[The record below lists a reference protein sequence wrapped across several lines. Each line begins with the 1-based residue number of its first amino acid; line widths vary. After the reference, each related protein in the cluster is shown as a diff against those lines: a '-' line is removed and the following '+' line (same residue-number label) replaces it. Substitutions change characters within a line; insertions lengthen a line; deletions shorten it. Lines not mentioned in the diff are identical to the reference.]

1 MKGKL
6 LAIIAVFCSLA
17 GLTACGEDKTHEHSW
32 DKGNVTLQATCVSDG
47 LKVYTCTECNATKE
61 EVIEAMGHAESAE
74 VKRNAEEA
82 TCTQSGSY
90 DSTVYCLV
98 CGEIISN
105 KKTEIEA
112 KGHTPA
118 TAVKENETA
127 ASCIE
132 AGSYD
137 SVVYCADCHAE
148 LERNTV
154 TGEYGEHS
162 WDSGVVISERTL
174 TSDGLMRY
182 TCNVCEDTN
191 DVVIPKGADFSEDFT
206 IEEGGAWKYGYVN
219 YQWGE
224 REDFEFVSAT
234 SDGISAWKADGT
246 EIKDG
251 WIDFGAM
258 TTLGYAVGK
267 SGTVNATISFT
278 GGTELTRVAL
288 RVGVK
293 SQGGMLYSNPVFC
306 GGTDN
311 KLNANLNLN
320 VFGGDTIYFIFSNEA
335 SGTEGAYPNGDLSI
349 KLDYKQPIA
358 DFSDDFTLEEGGAWK
373 YGYVNYQWGERED
386 FEFVSATSDGI
397 SAWKADGTE
406 IKNGWIDFGAMTT
419 IGYTA
424 ETDGAVKLKIRFTG
438 GTALT
443 RAALRIGVKNADGVL
458 YSNPAFHASEL
469 NVISL
474 EREFNLKAGDTIYLI
489 FSNEAGGTEGAYP
502 NGDLD
507 ITVLQ

>member
-98 CGEIISN
+98 CGEIISIE
-105 KKTEIEA
+105 KTEIEA

-258 TTLGYAVGK
+258 TT
-267 SGTVNATISFT
+267 
-278 GGTELTRVAL
+278 
-288 RVGVK
+288 
-293 SQGGMLYSNPVFC
+293 
-306 GGTDN
+306 
-311 KLNANLNLN
+311 
-320 VFGGDTIYFIFSNEA
+320 
-335 SGTEGAYPNGDLSI
+335 
-349 KLDYKQPIA
+349 
-358 DFSDDFTLEEGGAWK
+358 
-373 YGYVNYQWGERED
+373 
-386 FEFVSATSDGI
+386 
-397 SAWKADGTE
+397 
-406 IKNGWIDFGAMTT
+406 

-474 EREFNLKAGDTIYLI
+474 ETEFNLKAGDTIYLI